1 MQSGFLALGLGPGHT
16 PLPSS
21 LLKETCENFYHLL
34 GIGASLW
41 DLVQIIRDA
50 DLAFLNNVI
59 KFITKLNK
67 VI

>member
-34 GIGASLW
+34 GIGASL
-41 DLVQIIRDA
+41 
-50 DLAFLNNVI
+50 
-59 KFITKLNK
+59 
-67 VI
+67 